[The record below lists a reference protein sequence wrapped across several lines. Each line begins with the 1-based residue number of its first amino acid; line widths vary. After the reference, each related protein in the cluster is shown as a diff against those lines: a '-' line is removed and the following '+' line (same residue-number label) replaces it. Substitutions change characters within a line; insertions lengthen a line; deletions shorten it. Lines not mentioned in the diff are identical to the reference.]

1 MEKTK
6 STDKLL
12 THMID
17 RLTDNEIATSDI
29 KQMLI
34 KLNATIQE
42 VVEVLDLVV
51 AEDAEVFEQ
60 QVTHHKSLQGNSSVT
75 KYVISEYFRENPDE
89 AKELLDELTE
99 QKVLFIHDI
108 GES

>member
-6 STDKLL
+6 TTELL
-12 THMID
+12 THMLD

-29 KQMLI
+29 KEMLI

-42 VVEVLDLVV
+42 VVAVLDLVV
-51 AEDAEVFEQ
+51 TEDADMYEYREIQ
-60 QVTHHKSLQGNSSVT
+60 DKKLGKNSAT
-75 KYVISEYFRENPDE
+75 KYIISEYFRENPKE
-89 AKELLDELTE
+89 AEELLRELTE
-99 QKVLFIHDI
+99 QKVLFVNEI

>member
-6 STDKLL
+6 TTELL
-12 THMID
+12 THMLD

-29 KQMLI
+29 KDMLI

-42 VVEVLDLVV
+42 VVEVLDVV
-51 AEDAEVFEQ
+51 VGEDGIDYQE
-60 QVTHHKSLQGNSSVT
+60 TIPNIINGKSSIT
-75 KYVISEYFRENPDE
+75 KYIISEYYREHPQE
-89 AKELLDELTE
+89 AEELFEELAK
-99 QKVLFIHDI
+99 QKVLYVQEI

>member
-6 STDKLL
+6 TTELL
-12 THMID
+12 THMLD

-29 KQMLI
+29 KDMLV

-42 VVEVLDLVV
+42 VVQVLDIVIG
-51 AEDAEVFEQ
+51 EDAHIEQ
-60 QVTHHKSLQGNSSVT
+60 ESLPQIINGKSSIT
-75 KYVISEYFRENPDE
+75 KYIISEYYREHPQE
-89 AKELLDELTE
+89 AEELFEELSK
-99 QKVLFIHDI
+99 QKVLYVQEI

>member
-6 STDKLL
+6 TTELL
-12 THMID
+12 THMLD

-29 KQMLI
+29 KDMLV

-42 VVEVLDLVV
+42 VVQVLDIVIG
-51 AEDAEVFEQ
+51 EDVHIEQ
-60 QVTHHKSLQGNSSVT
+60 ESLPQIIKSSIT
-75 KYVISEYFRENPDE
+75 KYIISEYYREHPQE
-89 AKELLDELTE
+89 AEELFEELSK
-99 QKVLFIHDI
+99 QKVLYVQEI

>member
-6 STDKLL
+6 TTELL
-12 THMID
+12 THMLD

-29 KQMLI
+29 KEMLI

-42 VVEVLDLVV
+42 VVAVLDLVV
-51 AEDAEVFEQ
+51 AEDADMIEYQ
-60 QVTHHKSLQGNSSVT
+60 QIQEKKTGKNQIT
-75 KYVISEYFRENPDE
+75 KYIISEYFRENPDE
-89 AKELLDELTE
+89 AEKLLNELTE
-99 QKVLFIHDI
+99 QKVIFVQEI